1 MSSSERQKFEYDSE
15 SELVED
21 YKKLVLSDP
30 NSLNVAAQYMYD
42 SLVEEAMY
50 GVAFQMHFE
59 SKYPV
64 SLSQS
69 FIQRFARILRLCEEF
84 FIDENFI
91 F

>member
-1 MSSSERQKFEYDSE
+1 MSSSERHKYEYDCE

-21 YKKLVLSDP
+21 YKKLVLADT
-30 NSLNVAAQYMYD
+30 NNLNVAAHYLYD

-64 SLSQS
+64 GLG
-69 FIQRFARILRLCEEF
+69 
-84 FIDENFI
+84 
-91 F
+91 